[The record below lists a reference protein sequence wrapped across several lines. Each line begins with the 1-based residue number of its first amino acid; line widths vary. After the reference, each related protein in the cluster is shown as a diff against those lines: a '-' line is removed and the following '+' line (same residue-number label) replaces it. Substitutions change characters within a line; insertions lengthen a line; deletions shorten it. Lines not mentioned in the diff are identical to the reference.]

1 MIDCNIEHV
10 PAIKINFLLDV
21 YQFNMAL
28 FYYEL
33 INYLKYLYMFYEGL
47 NEFFRFFLKI
57 SKNKNIK
64 NVFIIAAKY

>member
-1 MIDCNIEHV
+1 MIDCNIEHL

-33 INYLKYLYMFYEGL
+33 INYIKYLYMFYEGL

>member
-10 PAIKINFLLDV
+10 PAIEINFLLDV
-21 YQFNMAL
+21 YHFNMAL

-33 INYLKYLYMFYEGL
+33 INYIKYLYMFYEGL